1 MKKIFNLIS
10 AIAIVAPVANSATSE
25 PSSQTEHVS
34 PFACNAFAL
43 SPEVRKRHFE
53 ELGPALLKLKKSTRE
68 LPGGYEFELP
78 ADNKTYQLLTE
89 WAFQER
95 LCCPFFD
102 IELRLDR
109 ETDRYGYVSLA
120 GPGLKSSSRWSLTSP
135 SLVRTH
141 SINGVVMLSEA
152 KHVCLSPLVD
162 RSRFDP
168 RFFSRGCG
176 IRMTL

>member
-1 MKKIFNLIS
+1 MKTSFVCITVVTLALLHAVSGRSIAADETALSQS
-10 AIAIVAPVANSATSE
+10 AKPE
-25 PSSQTEHVS
+25 S

-53 ELGPALLKLKKSTRE
+53 ELGPALLKLKKSTHE
-68 LPGGYEFELP
+68 LPDGYEFELP

-109 ETDRYGYVSLA
+109 EN
-120 GPGLKSSSRWSLTSP
+120 GPLCLRLTGRP
-135 SLVRTH
+135 GTKEF
-141 SINGVVMLSEA
+141 IKEE
-152 KHVCLSPLVD
+152 
-162 RSRFDP
+162 F
-168 RFFSRGCG
+168 G
-176 IRMTL
+176 I

>member
-1 MKKIFNLIS
+1 MKTSLVFTVMTSFGLLHLVSERSIRADETTLSQS
-10 AIAIVAPVANSATSE
+10 A
-25 PSSQTEHVS
+25 EHVS

-53 ELGPALLKLKKSTRE
+53 ELGPALLKLKKSMRE
-68 LPGGYEFELP
+68 LKDGYELELP

-109 ETDRYGYVSLA
+109 EN
-120 GPGLKSSSRWSLTSP
+120 GPLWLRLTGRP
-135 SLVRTH
+135 GTKEFIKMEL
-141 SINGVVMLSEA
+141 
-152 KHVCLSPLVD
+152 
-162 RSRFDP
+162 
-168 RFFSRGCG
+168 G
-176 IRMTL
+176 I